1 MDATALPGHSVPMV
15 QDDEGQNVKR
25 DFGAFLREYPT
36 GEDDK
41 PYVNEID
48 EMKERDETTMFVNY
62 NHVVNFN
69 EELANTILTHYYRY
83 ETFLRGAVR
92 DFIISKYPQLERD
105 DKDHPRQFYVAFHSL
120 PIVDNI
126 RALKTD
132 KVGRLTCIYGTVV
145 RTSAVHPE
153 LLFGTF
159 RCEDCGHVIEHVAQ
173 DFRYTEPTK
182 CRNSACNNA
191 RQFKLLI
198 DQSQFVDFQ
207 KVRIQESADEIPSG
221 SMPRSMD
228 IILRHDAV
236 EKAKAGDKVAF
247 TGTLIVIPDVSQL
260 SGSGGRTQ
268 MEMNGG
274 RREGY
279 SEQGITGLKALGVRD
294 LTYKLAFLATT
305 VQPQDLKFG
314 VVNIRDEGATTESV
328 IAEMTEQE
336 RQKILQ
342 MKEDPD
348 LYRKMTESIA
358 PTVFGHDEVKRGVLL
373 MLFGG
378 VHKTTTEGI
387 GLRGDINVC
396 IVGDPS
402 TAKSHFLKY
411 VTEFVPRSVYTSGK
425 ASSAAGLT
433 AAVVKDT
440 DSNEF
445 FIEAGALMLADNGIC
460 CIDEF
465 DKMDQKDQVAIH
477 EAMEQ
482 QTISITKAGIQATL
496 NARTSILAAAN
507 PINGRYDK
515 SKPLRSNIAM
525 TGPIM
530 SRFDL
535 FFVIVDEC
543 NEVTD
548 YNIARH
554 ITSMHR
560 LTDSA
565 VDTVYTTEELQK
577 YIKFARTLNPQVTP
591 EAAKVMV
598 REYQRLRQGDSSGLN
613 KSSTRITVRQ
623 LESMIRLSEGL
634 ARLHCDDQVR
644 PDYVRE
650 ACRLLRKSIIH
661 VETDDVQ
668 LGSEEQQDLQTRE
681 RAPDTEPSEP
691 EAHTDSQAQPEDGA
705 QPASVSYEKYR
716 QVAFQLVHHLQSLE
730 ESEGD
735 SFQGKTVA
743 QLISW
748 YLAENEEEL
757 ADEAAVLR
765 EAELVRLII
774 RRLVATD
781 GALLDVTSG
790 TEEERFEVPE
800 DDHVLMLHPNY
811 VIE

>member
-1 MDATALPGHSVPMV
+1 MDVANLTTNAVNHIV
-15 QDDEGQNVKR
+15 DEEGLAIKR
-25 DFGAFLREYPT
+25 EFGTFLREYPADS
-36 GEDDK
+36 EDK

-48 EMKERDETTMFVNY
+48 EMKERDETTMFVDY
-62 NHVVNFN
+62 NHVMTYS
-69 EELANTILTHYYRY
+69 EELATTITAQYYRFEDY
-83 ETFLRGAVR
+83 LRDAVR
-92 DFIISKYPQLERD
+92 DFVIAKYPQLEKD
-105 DKDHPRQFYVAFHSL
+105 DKDHPRQFYIAMHSL
-120 PIVDNI
+120 PVVDNI

-153 LLFGTF
+153 LLYGTF
-159 RCEDCGHVIEHVAQ
+159 MCLDCGAVVENVPQ
-173 DFRYTEPTK
+173 DFRYTEPTLCK
-182 CRNSACNNA
+182 NSSCNNA
-191 RQFKLLI
+191 RRFKLLI

-228 IILRHDAV
+228 IILRHDTV

-247 TGTLIVIPDVSQL
+247 TGSLIVIPDVAQL
-260 SGSGGRTQ
+260 SGSGGRAQ
-268 MEMNGG
+268 LESADG

-342 MKEDPD
+342 MKDDPE
-348 LYRKMTESIA
+348 LYKKMSESIA

-378 VHKTTTEGI
+378 VHKQTQEGI
-387 GLRGDINVC
+387 NLRGDVNVC

-402 TAKSHFLKY
+402 TAKSQFLKY
-411 VTEFVPRSVYTSGK
+411 VVDFVPRSVYTSGK

-433 AAVVKDT
+433 AAVVKDP

-560 LTDSA
+560 LVDNA
-565 VDTVYTTEELQK
+565 VDTAYTTEELQK
-577 YIKFARTLNPQVTP
+577 YIKFARTLSPKVTP

-598 REYQRLRQGDSSGLN
+598 KEYQRLRQGDSSGLN

-623 LESMIRLSEGL
+623 LESMIRLSEAL
-634 ARLHCDDQVR
+634 ARLHCDDQVQ
-644 PDYVRE
+644 PEYVRE

-661 VETDDVQ
+661 VETDDVE
-668 LGSEEQQDLQTRE
+668 LGLEEPESHLSHPRPDGE
-681 RAPDTEPSEP
+681 RSEP
-691 EAHTDSQAQPEDGA
+691 EEKEPDSQAKEPA
-705 QPASVSYEKYR
+705 QAPTSVSYEKYR
-716 QVAFQLVHHLQSLE
+716 QVAFQVVHHLQTLG
-730 ESEGD
+730 ESSD
-735 SFQGKTVA
+735 DFQGIKVA
-743 QLISW
+743 DLIRW
-748 YLAENEEEL
+748 YLEENEEDFTDTQAVEN
-757 ADEAAVLR
+757 EAH
-765 EAELVRLII
+765 LVRLII

-781 GALLDVTSG
+781 GALLDVTPGS
-790 TEEERFEVPE
+790 EEERFDVPE

-811 VIE
+811 VVE

>member
-1 MDATALPGHSVPMV
+1 MDGPAFGANIAQRV
-15 QDDEGQNVKR
+15 QDNEGLKIKE
-25 DFGAFLREYPT
+25 DFGRFLRNYPT
-36 GEDDK
+36 GHDIK

-48 EMKERDETTMFVNY
+48 EMKNRDETTMFIDY
-62 NHVVNFN
+62 NHLMTYE
-69 EELANTILTHYYRY
+69 EELAGSILSNYYRY
-83 ETFLRGAVR
+83 EEHLRDAVR
-92 DFIISKYPQLERD
+92 DFIISKYPQLEKD

-120 PIVDNI
+120 PVVDNI
-126 RALKTD
+126 RAMKTD
-132 KVGRLTCIYGTVV
+132 KVGHLCCIYGTVV
-145 RTSAVHPE
+145 RTSSVHPE

-159 RCEDCGHVIEHVAQ
+159 QCLDCTTVISNVPQ
-173 DFRYTEPTK
+173 DFRYTEPQK
-182 CRNSACNNA
+182 CKNPSCNNTQ
-191 RQFKLLI
+191 RFKLLI

-207 KVRIQESADEIPSG
+207 KVRVQESADEIPSG
-221 SMPRSMD
+221 SMPRSID

-247 TGTLIVIPDVSQL
+247 TGTLIVIPDVAQL
-260 SGSGGRTQ
+260 SGAGGRTQ
-268 MEMNGG
+268 LESADN

-279 SEQGITGLKALGVRD
+279 TEQGITGLRALGVRD
-294 LTYKLAFLATT
+294 LTYKLSFLATT
-305 VQPQDLKFG
+305 VQPQDIKFG
-314 VVNIRDEGATTESV
+314 IVNIRDEGASTESV
-328 IAEMTEQE
+328 IAEMTEEE
-336 RQKILQ
+336 RKKILF

-378 VHKTTTEGI
+378 VHKKTTEGI
-387 GLRGDINVC
+387 NLRGDINVC
-396 IVGDPS
+396 VVGDPS
-402 TAKSHFLKY
+402 TAKSQFLKY
-411 VTEFVPRSVYTSGK
+411 VTQFVPRSVYTSGK

-433 AAVVKDT
+433 AAVVKDA

-445 FIEAGALMLADNGIC
+445 YIEAGALMLADNGIC

-515 SKPLRSNIAM
+515 SKPLRNNIAM

-560 LTDSA
+560 LIDSA
-565 VDTVYTTEELQK
+565 LQK
-577 YIKFARTLNPQVTP
+577 YIKFARTLNPQITP
-591 EAAKVMV
+591 EASEVIVK
-598 REYQRLRQGDSSGLN
+598 EYQRLRQGDSSGLN

-623 LESMIRLSEGL
+623 LESMIRLSEAL
-634 ARLHCDDQVR
+634 ARLHCDEKVR
-644 PDYVRE
+644 PEYVRE
-650 ACRLLRKSIIH
+650 ACRLLRQSIIH
-661 VETDDVQ
+661 VETDDVP
-668 LGSEEQQDLQTRE
+668 LIADIDGDQQYDGE
-681 RAPDTEPSEP
+681 RSEP
-691 EAHTDSQAQPEDGA
+691 ESQGESQPKKQGA
-705 QPASVSYEKYR
+705 PASVSFEKY
-716 QVAFQLVHHLQSLE
+716 QHIAFQLVHHLQSLD
-730 ESEGD
+730 ESSE
-735 SFQGKTVA
+735 SFQGITVA
-743 QLISW
+743 ELIRW
-748 YLAENEEEL
+748 YLAENEE
-757 ADEAAVLR
+757 DFPDTEALET

-774 RRLVATD
+774 RRLVGTD
-781 GALLDVTSG
+781 GALLDVTPG
-790 TEEERFEVPE
+790 TEEQRYEIPE
-800 DDHVLMLHPNY
+800 DEHVVTLHPNF
-811 VIE
+811 VLE